1 VREVKRDIFGPKES
15 PYETP
20 TSKQVLQQVKHTR
33 YNTLTTKY
41 RLKRAFGESDMVVL
55 EEKHKLTWL

>member
-15 PYETP
+15 PHEMQ
-20 TSKQVLQQVKHTR
+20 TSKQVFQQVKHTT
-33 YNTLTTKY
+33 YNTLNTKY
-41 RLKRAFGESDMVVL
+41 RLKRAFGESHMIVL